1 MKKMRLGTKIGLGFG
16 MLILIACFL
25 GSVAVWN
32 MKRVQN
38 QSIVLSSEL
47 VPEVE
52 AANNIERNT
61 LLLMYGMRGYG
72 LSANWAYYVDSK
84 NSLAEIKKY
93 IQDGKSLSDRSAHL
107 VNLKNALDRIVI
119 NVNEYEKLM
128 NETESTNRLIDE
140 NRESLDLSAIQF
152 MRTCREFMND
162 QNELMVQEIDSGAGA
177 DQLKGRLIKI
187 SILND
192 AVDLSNAV
200 RLAVSHGQ
208 AVRDPKI
215 IQDAMKYFSHLDEKL
230 DKLKALTL
238 EASDLKQIDEI
249 KISQE
254 DYQKEMNVLVANW
267 TTLQEINKKQT
278 VTGTEIYKETTS
290 TAEKSMKETALIAKN
305 ASTSLSSASLIMIIG
320 LLAAMI
326 AGILIATIMIRGIT
340 TPVRRIISGLSE
352 ASEQVSSA
360 AGEVS
365 AASQSLAEGSS
376 QQAASVEE
384 TSSSLEEMSSMTRQ
398 NASNAGQADALMKQ
412 ANQVVNNANASMSQ
426 LTTSMQ
432 EISKASQETS
442 KIIKT
447 IDEIAF
453 QTNLLALNAA
463 VEAARAGQAGAG
475 FAVVADEV
483 RNLAKRAAEAA
494 KNTEA
499 LIQGTV
505 KKISD
510 GTALVKTTSDA
521 FMEVAGSTAK
531 VGELVGE
538 IAAASTEQAQG
549 IEQVNIAVTEMDK
562 VTQQNAANAEQS
574 ASASEEMN
582 AQAEALK
589 SFVNELSEMVGGKAT
604 ALQDSSETIL
614 SSKFGEYFRELQNKI
629 SAVIKKASKGIA
641 QTRDKSKVVHPDEI
655 IPMDETD
662 IKNG

>member
-1 MKKMRLGTKIGLGFG
+1 MYKMKLGTRIGLGFG
-16 MLILIACFL
+16 ILILIACVL
-25 GSVAVWN
+25 GAVAAWN
-32 MKRVQN
+32 MKIVEK
-38 QSIVLSSEL
+38 QSVVLSSEF

-52 AANNIERNT
+52 VANNIERNT
-61 LLLMYGMRGYG
+61 LLLMYAMRGYG

-84 NSLAEIKKY
+84 NSLAEVRKY
-93 IQDGKSLSDRSAHL
+93 IQDGKNLSDRSAHL
-107 VNLKNALDRIVI
+107 VNLKSALERIEK

-128 NETESTNRLIDE
+128 NDTESANRLIEE

-152 MRTCREFMND
+152 MRNCREFMND
-162 QNELMVQEIDSGAGA
+162 QNEFMVREIDSGAGA
-177 DQLKGRLIKI
+177 DKLKERLAKI

-192 AVDLSNAV
+192 SVDLANTV
-200 RLAVSHGQ
+200 RLAVSQGL

-215 IQDAMKYFSHLDEKL
+215 VQNAMKYFSQLDEKL
-230 DKLKALTL
+230 GKLKALTQQASNL
-238 EASDLKQIDEI
+238 EQIDEI
-249 KISQE
+249 KTSQD

-267 TTLQEINKKQT
+267 TTLQEINNKRT
-278 VTGTEIYKETTS
+278 AAGTEIYKETTA
-290 TAEKSMKETALIAKN
+290 TAEKGMKETALIAIN

-320 LLAAMI
+320 LLTALI
-326 AGILIATIMIRGIT
+326 TGILIAVLMIRGIT
-340 TPVRRIISGLSE
+340 TPVRRIISGLRE

-365 AASQSLAEGSS
+365 SASQSLAEGSS

-384 TSSSLEEMSSMTRQ
+384 TASSLEEMSSMTRQ

-412 ANQVVNNANASMSQ
+412 STLVVNKANASMSQ
-426 LTTSMQ
+426 LTTSML
-432 EISKASQETS
+432 EISKASEETS

-499 LIQGTV
+499 LIEGTV
-505 KKISD
+505 RKIAD
-510 GTALVKTTSDA
+510 GTSLVKTTSDT
-521 FMEVAGSTAK
+521 FKEVADSTKK

-562 VTQQNAANAEQS
+562 VTQQNAATAEES
-574 ASASEEMN
+574 ASASEELN
-582 AQAEALK
+582 AQAEELK
-589 SFVNELSEMVGGKAT
+589 AFVNELSAMVGANT
-604 ALQDSSETIL
+604 TELRDSSGSI
-614 SSKFGEYFRELQNKI
+614 SRSKIGQDIRQLL
-629 SAVIKKASKGIA
+629 KKALTVVQKPFKG
-641 QTRDKSKVVHPDEI
+641 KVLTSNSSIEVHPDDI
-655 IPMDETD
+655 IPMNDSD
-662 IKNG
+662 LRNS

>member
-1 MKKMRLGTKIGLGFG
+1 MKLGTRIGLGFG
-16 MLILIACFL
+16 ILILIACVL
-25 GSVAVWN
+25 GAVAVWN
-32 MKRVQN
+32 MKKVGS
-38 QSIVLSSEL
+38 QSIVLSSEF

-61 LLLMYGMRGYG
+61 LLLMYAMRGYG

-84 NSLAEIKKY
+84 NSLAEVRKY
-93 IQDGKSLSDRSAHL
+93 IQDGKSLSNRSAHL
-107 VNLKNALDRIVI
+107 VNLKSALERIEK

-128 NETESTNRLIDE
+128 NDTESANRLIEE

-152 MRTCREFMND
+152 MRNCREFMND

-177 DQLKGRLIKI
+177 DQLKGRLAKI

-215 IQDAMKYFSHLDEKL
+215 VQNAMKYFSQLDEKL
-230 DKLKALTL
+230 GKLKALTQQASNL
-238 EASDLKQIDEI
+238 EQIDEI
-249 KISQE
+249 KTSQD

-278 VTGTEIYKETTS
+278 VTGTEIYKETAS

-305 ASTSLSSASLIMIIG
+305 ASTSLSSASMIMIIG

-326 AGILIATIMIRGIT
+326 TGILIATLMIRGIT
-340 TPVRRIISGLSE
+340 TPVRRIISGLRE

-365 AASQSLAEGSS
+365 SASQSLAEGSS

-398 NASNAGQADALMKQ
+398 NASNAGQADSLMKQ
-412 ANQVVNNANASMSQ
+412 SNQVVNKANASMSQ

-475 FAVVADEV
+475 FAVVAEEV

-499 LIQGTV
+499 LIEGTV
-505 KKISD
+505 RKIAD
-510 GTALVKTTSDA
+510 GTSLVKTTSDT
-521 FMEVAGSTAK
+521 FKEVADSAKK

-562 VTQQNAANAEQS
+562 VTQQNAATAEES
-574 ASASEEMN
+574 ASASEELN
-582 AQAEALK
+582 AQAEELK
-589 SFVNELSEMVGGKAT
+589 AFVNELSAMVGANAT
-604 ALQDSSETIL
+604 ELRDSAGSI
-614 SSKFGEYFRELQNKI
+614 SRSKISEYFGQLQKKLLI
-629 SAVIKKASKGIA
+629 AIKKASKGETI
-641 QTRDKSKVVHPDEI
+641 TRDRSEVIHPDEI
-655 IPMDETD
+655 VPMNETD
-662 IKNG
+662 VKGL